1 MLPWSITVFSSQQ
14 EKLLAVLRF
23 LQSTSK
29 LYDSIVN
36 QLYILIIKSWYN
48 KTVLQDFKD
57 ASTST
62 ICKNT
67 KDESTVITT
76 AISTTAISL
85 LVFGKLLASIPFGW
99 LVILTDKKF
108 PESIVVVVYY

>member
-1 MLPWSITVFSSQQ
+1 MLPWSIPVFSSQQ
-14 EKLLAVLRF
+14 EKLLAVLRL

-29 LYDSIVN
+29 LYDTIAN
-36 QLYILIIKSWYN
+36 QLYILIIKTWYA

-57 ASTST
+57 ASTPT
-62 ICKNT
+62 ICKKT

-85 LVFGKLLASIPFGW
+85 LLVLGKLLASIPFRC
-99 LVILTDKKF
+99 LVSRD
-108 PESIVVVVYY
+108 VNG

>member
-14 EKLLAVLRF
+14 EKLLAVLRL

-29 LYDSIVN
+29 LYDTIAN
-36 QLYILIIKSWYN
+36 QLYILIIKTWYA

-76 AISTTAISL
+76 AISTTAILLLL
-85 LVFGKLLASIPFGW
+85 LVLLGKLLASILFGC
-99 LVILTDKKF
+99 LVMLTDKKF
-108 PESIVVVVYY
+108 PESV